1 MAFSA
6 SWLALREPV
15 DKAARDGNL
24 MQKAVALAGD
34 TPTVL
39 DLGSGTGSTVRAFG
53 SLLPTSTNWTLVD
66 IDSELLAVAGQ
77 MIPTASLHKAD
88 LGEVNQLPVEGVDLV
103 TGSALLDLVTEQ
115 WLKEISHRFEVPCY
129 FALTYDGRM
138 LWEPAASEDEQ
149 ITKSFNLHQQQDKGM
164 GEALGPR
171 AIEVAVSVFE
181 QAGFEVF
188 VADSDWELT
197 SADSDL
203 HLELLRGIASAA
215 SKMGNLASEQW
226 LQDKLQK
233 IDSLG
238 CTIGHKDILAI
249 PSNSISGGEK

>member
-6 SWLALREPV
+6 SWLALREPA
-15 DKAARDGNL
+15 DQAARDVGL
-24 MQKAVALAGD
+24 MQKAAVLASD

-66 IDSELLAVAGQ
+66 IDSELLAIAGQ
-77 MIPTASLHKAD
+77 MIPTARMHEAD
-88 LGEVNQLPVEGVDLV
+88 LREVNQLPVEGIDLV

-115 WLKEISHRFEVPCY
+115 WLKEISQRFEVPFY

-138 LWEPAASEDEQ
+138 RWEPAASEDEQ
-149 ITKSFNLHQQQDKGM
+149 ITASFNLHQQKDKGM

-171 AIEVAVSVFE
+171 AAEVAVRVFE

-203 HLELLRGIASAA
+203 HIELLRGIASAA
-215 SKMGNLASEQW
+215 SEMGDLMSEQW

-233 IDSLG
+233 IDSLS
-238 CTIGHKDILAI
+238 CTIGHTDILAI
-249 PSNSISGGEK
+249 PSTTASGGEK

>member
-6 SWLALREPV
+6 PWLALREPA
-15 DKAARDGNL
+15 DQAARDVGL
-24 MQKAVALAGD
+24 MQKAAALVSE

-53 SLLPTSTNWTLVD
+53 SLMPPSTNWTLVD
-66 IDSELLAVAGQ
+66 IDSELLAIAGQ
-77 MIPTASLHKAD
+77 MIPTASLHPAD
-88 LGEVNQLPVEGVDLV
+88 LSEVNQLPVEGIDLV

-115 WLKEISHRFEVPCY
+115 WLKEISQRFEVPFY

-138 LWEPAASEDEQ
+138 RWEPAASEDEQ
-149 ITKSFNLHQQQDKGM
+149 ITASFNLHQQKDKGM

-171 AIEVAVSVFE
+171 AVQVAVRVFE

-188 VADSDWELT
+188 VADSDWDLT

-203 HLELLRGIASAA
+203 QSELLRGIASAA
-215 SKMGNLASEQW
+215 NEIGNLASEQW
-226 LQDKLQK
+226 LDDKLKK
-233 IDSLG
+233 INSLS

-249 PSNSISGGEK
+249 PAKLSGGEK

>member
-6 SWLALREPV
+6 SWLALREPA
-15 DKAARDGNL
+15 DQAARDVGL
-24 MQKAVALAGD
+24 MQKAAALVSE

-53 SLLPTSTNWTLVD
+53 SLMPPSTNWTLVD
-66 IDSELLAVAGQ
+66 IDSELLAIAGQ
-77 MIPTASLHKAD
+77 MIPTASLHPAD
-88 LGEVNQLPVEGVDLV
+88 LSEVNQLPVEGIDLV

-115 WLKEISHRFEVPCY
+115 WLKEISQRFEVPFY

-138 LWEPAASEDEQ
+138 RWEPAASEDEQ
-149 ITKSFNLHQQQDKGM
+149 ITASFNLHQQKDKGM

-171 AIEVAVSVFE
+171 AVEVAVRVFE

-188 VADSDWELT
+188 VADSDWDLT

-203 HLELLRGIASAA
+203 QSELLRGIASAA
-215 SKMGNLASEQW
+215 NEIGNLASEQW
-226 LQDKLQK
+226 LEDKLQK
-233 IDSLG
+233 IDSLS

-249 PSNSISGGEK
+249 PARLLSGGEK

>member
-188 VADSDWELT
+188 VSDSDWELT
-197 SADSDL
+197 SADGDL
-203 HLELLRGIASAA
+203 HVELLRGIASAA
-215 SKMGNLASEQW
+215 SEMGDLVAEKW
-226 LQDKLQK
+226 LGDKLQN
-233 IDSLG
+233 IDSLS

-249 PSNSISGGEK
+249 PSNSMSGGEK

>member
-1 MAFSA
+1 LAFSA

-115 WLKEISHRFEVPCY
+115 WLKEISHRFEVPFY

-203 HLELLRGIASAA
+203 HLELLRGIASA
-215 SKMGNLASEQW
+215 SSEMGDLLADKW
-226 LQDKLQK
+226 LEDKLQK